1 METMRSTQPPVL
13 LSETESKAKEHG
25 YGPRKSVHKGWIQNY
40 YHQLLKPDGW
50 SVEAEI
56 FLQKVGDCDS
66 NNRVRVCAVNPKGKI
81 EAERFFNPAKYMVI
95 ADVLYDWATGSACNI
110 MFDPVPWIRGK
121 RSKRTRLAF
130 RTVVG
135 EHPFDYFPSPTI
147 FWAIG
152 VAAYQFLAPLPH
164 PMKVRDMIELMDNAG
179 LSRAHRLQQPGDE
192 LLYVPGSLIHRPGLP
207 PYTAEVLFD
216 AFSEVDV
223 VGGDWLWTQ
232 Y

>member
-13 LSETESKAKEHG
+13 LSETEYKVKSGG
-25 YGPRKSVHKGWIQNY
+25 YGYRKSVHKGWIQNY
-40 YHQLLKPDGW
+40 YHQHLKPEGW
-50 SVEAEI
+50 PVDAEI

-66 NNRVRVCAVNPKGKI
+66 NNRVRVCAVSPKGRI
-81 EAERFFNPAKYMVI
+81 EAERFLNPTKDMAI
-95 ADVLYDWATGSACNI
+95 ADILYDRAIGSACNI
-110 MFDPVPWIRGK
+110 MFDPVPWKKGK

-130 RTVVG
+130 RTIVG
-135 EHPFDYFPSPTI
+135 EHPFDYLPSPTI
-147 FWAIG
+147 FWG
-152 VAAYQFLAPLPH
+152 VGLSAYQLLAPLSH
-164 PMKVRDMIELMDNAG
+164 AMKVQEMTELMDNAS
-179 LSRAHRLQQPGDE
+179 LSRARRLHQPSDE

-216 AFSEVDV
+216 AFSDVDV

>member
-13 LSETESKAKEHG
+13 LSETEYKVKSGG
-25 YGPRKSVHKGWIQNY
+25 YGYRKSVHKGWIQHY
-40 YHQLLKPDGW
+40 YHQHLKPEGW
-50 SVEAEI
+50 SVDAET

-66 NNRVRVCAVNPKGKI
+66 NNRVRVCAVNPKGGT
-81 EAERFFNPAKYMVI
+81 EVERFFKPTKDMAI
-95 ADVLYDWATGSACNI
+95 ADILHDWATGSACNI

-121 RSKRTRLAF
+121 RLKRTRLGF
-130 RTVVG
+130 RTIVG
-135 EHPFDYFPSPTI
+135 EHPFDYLPSPTV

-152 VAAYQFLAPLPH
+152 VSAYQFLAPMPH
-164 PMKVRDMIELMDNAG
+164 LMKVRDMIEFMDNAG
-179 LSRAHRLQQPGDE
+179 LSGAQRLHQPSDE